1 MSNNKESIGYVAKVA
16 FILCVVCSIIIS
28 TAAVMLKPAQQE
40 NKARDFKRNILLAA
54 GMLEEGVSIEEAFKS
69 VETRIVDL
77 TTGEITDEVNPDEY
91 DQRRAA
97 SDTALSVQL
106 EPDQDLA
113 KIGRQEKYAEVYFA
127 TDAEGQDVL
136 ILPVRGYGLWGT
148 LYGFVAVGPDFNTVV
163 GMGFYE
169 HKETPGLGGEVDN
182 PNWKGLWK
190 GKKLYDDEG
199 NVALEVIKGSADRND
214 RNYQY
219 KIDGLSGATLTSRGV
234 HNLVQFWFGE
244 NGYKSFLANL
254 KRGDA

>member
-1 MSNNKESIGYVAKVA
+1 MSNNKDSIGYIAKVA
-16 FILCVVCSIIIS
+16 LLLCVVCSVIVS
-28 TAAVMLKPAQQE
+28 TAAVMLKPLQQE
-40 NKARDFKRNILLAA
+40 NKARDFKRNILAAA
-54 GMLEEGVSIEEAFKS
+54 GMLEEGVSIEEAFKN
-69 VETRIVDL
+69 VETRIVNL
-77 TTGEITDEVNPDEY
+77 ETGEITDEVNPDEY

-127 TDAEGQDVL
+127 SDAQGQDVL

-148 LYGFVAVGPDFNTVV
+148 LYGFVAVGSDYNTIV

-169 HKETPGLGGEVDN
+169 HKETPGLGAEVDN
-182 PNWKGLWK
+182 PNWKALWQ
-190 GKKLYDDEG
+190 GKKIYDSEG
-199 NVALEVIKGSADRND
+199 DIALQVVKGSVDRND
-214 RNYQY
+214 NNYEY

-244 NGYKSFLANL
+244 NGYKPFLANL
-254 KRGDA
+254 RRGEA